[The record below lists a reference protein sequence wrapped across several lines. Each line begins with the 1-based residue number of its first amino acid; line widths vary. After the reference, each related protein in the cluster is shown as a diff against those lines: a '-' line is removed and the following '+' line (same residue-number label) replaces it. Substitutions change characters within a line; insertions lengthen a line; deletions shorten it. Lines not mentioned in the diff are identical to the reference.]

1 MGLSRA
7 LPCNPLEEQQ
17 YFQCVPVLGSPSE
30 ALAEHTGH
38 VLTTFMDTTENF
50 WVGTASNG
58 NRWPSIQQVPEQVSL
73 SFCLPSRNHSTPA
86 ADIKNKRQYSDETEA
101 PLIMKDIKASR
112 IEFNSPFDGDRM
124 IYSNGE
130 RRIRLLQSI
139 NLDFLKRLL
148 HKELFEQVLDKVY

>member
-1 MGLSRA
+1 MYSQPLWTPQKTSGLGQLQTEITD
-7 LPCNPLEEQQ
+7 LP
-17 YFQCVPVLGSPSE
+17 
-30 ALAEHTGH
+30 H
-38 VLTTFMDTTENF
+38 
-50 WVGTASNG
+50 
-58 NRWPSIQQVPEQVSL
+58 NRSLSKSVHAPRSYSFHDLVSL

-148 HKELFEQVLDKVY
+148 HKEIFEQVLDKVY